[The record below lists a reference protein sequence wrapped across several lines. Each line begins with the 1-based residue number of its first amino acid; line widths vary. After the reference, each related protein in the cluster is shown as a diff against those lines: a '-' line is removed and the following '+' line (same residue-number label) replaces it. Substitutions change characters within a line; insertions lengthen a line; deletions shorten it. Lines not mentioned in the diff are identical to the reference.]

1 MKVIMLT
8 VNNPEPTLDKT
19 RYKKYSREFRKMI
32 ERCLKKDPTE
42 RPSAKELLKGRF
54 LERDIDFYR
63 ISLARKE
70 HRIKVRILLNHRE
83 KLK

>member
-19 RYKKYSREFRKMI
+19 KYKRYSREFRKMI
-32 ERCLKKDPTE
+32 ERCLNKDPTE

-54 LERDIDFYR
+54 LERDVDFYR
-63 ISLARKE
+63 ISLARKGRSINF
-70 HRIKVRILLNHRE
+70 RISFNSRE